1 MKKATKIAFGAVAV
15 LAVSAGVAGVT
26 TYTLMQSRQDKN
38 LSFYDEF
45 QTASNVRYA
54 ALDATSMQPIDLT
67 KAAESSLN
75 SVVHIMSVQRSKVKT
90 IQSQPDIFDFF
101 FVDGTIRICEIYQE
115 MQHICTEGMC
125 QIHPSIC
132 PYIIRTPDTLCPTHT

>member
-75 SVVHIMSVQRSKVKT
+75 SVVHIMSVQRLPINLSVKSDCCCT
-90 IQSQPDIFDFF
+90 YIPCVHAPEFSMSQNIAGDLP
-101 FVDGTIRICEIYQE
+101 
-115 MQHICTEGMC
+115 
-125 QIHPSIC
+125 
-132 PYIIRTPDTLCPTHT
+132 

>member
-45 QTASNVRYA
+45 RQRLMCA
-54 ALDATSMQPIDLT
+54 MQLW
-67 KAAESSLN
+67 
-75 SVVHIMSVQRSKVKT
+75 
-90 IQSQPDIFDFF
+90 
-101 FVDGTIRICEIYQE
+101 
-115 MQHICTEGMC
+115 MQLACSRLI
-125 QIHPSIC
+125 
-132 PYIIRTPDTLCPTHT
+132 